1 MTEILG
7 FLSFLFGPL
16 MRIMYNFIGNYGLT
30 MVLFTVLIRLVTLP
44 LAIKQQKSMAKM
56 SVFTPMINELQ
67 QKYKNDQEKLTEGQP
82 CRL

>member
-44 LAIKQQKSMAKM
+44 LAIKQQKSHG
-56 SVFTPMINELQ
+56 
-67 QKYKNDQEKLTEGQP
+67 GQP
-82 CRL
+82 DGGRQLPR